1 MRILKCGPIFHDRND
16 SALFLKPSVRKD
28 CHFRYGKEQSQ
39 AAICGTD
46 YYVTTEDDVEYTQS
60 LGAQLDET
68 ISGLMHENE
77 RLSLTQAAILAS
89 LDAMD
94 AYRKSESSAD
104 TFALQSGSIL
114 RIRPARVW
122 RWKFPAVKWTAS
134 TAKIQNL
141 RAKLAETGKK

>member
-28 CHFRYGKEQSQ
+28 VILGMEKNRVRLQ
-39 AAICGTD
+39 ICGTD

-104 TFALQSGSIL
+104 NL
-114 RIRPARVW
+114 RSQIREYLEDSARARMELEVS
-122 RWKFPAVKWTAS
+122 RREVDRLNRE
-134 TAKIQNL
+134 IQNL

>member
-1 MRILKCGPIFHDRND
+1 M
-16 SALFLKPSVRKD
+16 S
-28 CHFRYGKEQSQ
+28 
-39 AAICGTD
+39 
-46 YYVTTEDDVEYTQS
+46 TTEDDVEYTQS

-104 TFALQSGSIL
+104 NL
-114 RIRPARVW
+114 RSQIREYLEDSARARMEVEVS
-122 RWKFPAVKWTAS
+122 RREVDRLNRE
-134 TAKIQNL
+134 IQNL

>member
-28 CHFRYGKEQSQ
+28 VILGMEKNRVRLQ
-39 AAICGTD
+39 ICGTD

-94 AYRKSESSAD
+94 AYR
-104 TFALQSGSIL
+104 
-114 RIRPARVW
+114 PARAW
-122 RWKFPAVKWTAS
+122 RWKFLAVKWTAS
-134 TAKIQNL
+134 TAKFKTCAQSWPKP
-141 RAKLAETGKK
+141 AKNKHAKHAKTNRG

>member
-1 MRILKCGPIFHDRND
+1 MDKNRVKLH
-16 SALFLKPSVRKD
+16 
-28 CHFRYGKEQSQ
+28 
-39 AAICGTD
+39 ICGTD
-46 YYVTTEDDVEYTQS
+46 YYITTEDDAEYTQS

-68 ISGLMHENE
+68 ISGMMRDNG

-104 TFALQSGSIL
+104 NL
-114 RIRPARVW
+114 RSQIREYLEDSARARMEVEVS
-122 RWKFPAVKWTAS
+122 RREVDRLNRE
-134 TAKIQNL
+134 IQNL

>member
-1 MRILKCGPIFHDRND
+1 MEKNRVKL
-16 SALFLKPSVRKD
+16 
-28 CHFRYGKEQSQ
+28 Q
-39 AAICGTD
+39 ICGTD

-68 ISGLMHENE
+68 ITGLMRENE

-104 TFALQSGSIL
+104 NL
-114 RIRPARVW
+114 RSQIREYLEVSRREVD
-122 RWKFPAVKWTAS
+122 RLNRE
-134 TAKIQNL
+134 IQNL
-141 RAKLAETGKK
+141 RAKLAEAGKK

>member
-1 MRILKCGPIFHDRND
+1 MIDKDDIIFKT
-16 SALFLKPSVRKD
+16 FVRKD
-28 CHFRYGKEQSQ
+28 VILGMEKNRVRLQ
-39 AAICGTD
+39 ICGTD

-104 TFALQSGSIL
+104 NL
-114 RIRPARVW
+114 RSQIREYLEDSARARMEVEVS
-122 RWKFPAVKWTAS
+122 RREVDRLNRE
-134 TAKIQNL
+134 IQNL
-141 RAKLAETGKK
+141 RAKLVETGKK

>member
-1 MRILKCGPIFHDRND
+1 MIDKDDIIFKT
-16 SALFLKPSVRKD
+16 FVRKD
-28 CHFRYGKEQSQ
+28 VILGMEKNRVRLQ
-39 AAICGTD
+39 ICGTD

-94 AYRKSESSAD
+94 A
-104 TFALQSGSIL
+104 
-114 RIRPARVW
+114 
-122 RWKFPAVKWTAS
+122 
-134 TAKIQNL
+134 
-141 RAKLAETGKK
+141 